1 MGSEVSGMGL
11 KASGASLH
19 VMIANFDVQ
28 QCTYLKW
35 PSARINMKSQMISY
49 TEALIHHPKLLL
61 PSLDFVSIAFF
72 LTCSVEERPVR
83 SLLRERSDAFKNSVK
98 HIKILSDVWESAT
111 HL

>member
-49 TEALIHHPKLLL
+49 TEALIHHPSFFHLLISSA
-61 PSLDFVSIAFF
+61 SLSF
-72 LTCSVEERPVR
+72 LRAR
-83 SLLRERSDAFKNSVK
+83 SKKDLFARSSENAAMLLRT
-98 HIKILSDVWESAT
+98 L
-111 HL
+111 